1 MSTQLLPDVL
11 KAFLAFY
18 RECDYTFAAYQQ
30 WKWIKKG
37 GGWNAQTLVGSVKR
51 STLTPVHFTIFGMV
65 DAAVVSIL
73 AGETVRQLT
82 KSQRDGII
90 VLKRPEWTKTRI
102 VHHRIALEYDKQLL
116 TLAQAAAHHGWDP
129 ALGWQTFTLTN
140 QLLLASDKDAPRGA
154 LLLATV
160 LLDIRQQDR
169 GLSGSV
175 PYILSVV
182 QFEAMY
188 K

>member
-11 KAFLAFY
+11 KAFLVFY
-18 RECDYTFAAYQQ
+18 RECEYTFAAYQQ
-30 WKWIKKG
+30 WEWIKKG
-37 GGWNAQTLVGSVKR
+37 GSWNAQTLVGSVKR

-65 DAAVVSIL
+65 DEVVVFVVPGFI
-73 AGETVRQLT
+73 VCDLT
-82 KSQRDGII
+82 KLQRDGII
-90 VLKRPEWTKTRI
+90 VLRRPEWKKTRI
-102 VHHRIALEYDKQLL
+102 VHRRIALEYDKQLL

-129 ALGWQTFTLTN
+129 ALVTN
-140 QLLLASDKDAPRGA
+140 QLVLASDKDAPRGA

-160 LLDIRQQDR
+160 LLDIRRVNR

>member
-65 DAAVVSIL
+65 DAVVVSIL
-73 AGETVRQLT
+73 AGET
-82 KSQRDGII
+82 RDGII

-102 VHHRIALEYDKQLL
+102 VHRRIALEYDKQLL

-129 ALGWQTFTLTN
+129 ALVTN